1 MLMPHCFSFCSGYP
15 QMPYPW
21 FPQAGNV
28 PAPQVPLAN
37 PPALHVPQTPP
48 PQQPAAQPQAPQ
60 PQGNENAQG
69 NANAG
74 PLFND
79 DDDDEENPNR
89 DWLDKIYTLCRV
101 GILLSIFW
109 FYSSTTR
116 FLVLILTFVLIYLYQ
131 SGVFTIFRRG
141 KFWQ

>member
-1 MLMPHCFSFCSGYP
+1 MS
-15 QMPYPW
+15 YPW
-21 FPQAGNV
+21 FPQAGNF
-28 PAPQVPLAN
+28 PAPQAPVMT
-37 PPALHVPQTPP
+37 PPPYHVPQTP
-48 PQQPAAQPQAPQ
+48 PQQPAAQAQAPQ
-60 PQGNENAQG
+60 AQANENVQA

-79 DDDDEENPNR
+79 EDDDEENPNR
-89 DWLDKIYTLCRV
+89 DWLDKIYTLCRI

-131 SGVFTIFRRG
+131 SGIFQIFRRNGG
-141 KFWQ
+141 KL

>member
-1 MLMPHCFSFCSGYP
+1 MPLCFSFCSGYP

-79 DDDDEENPNR
+79 EDDDEENPNR
-89 DWLDKIYTLCRV
+89 DWLDKIYTLCRI

-131 SGVFTIFRRG
+131 SGVFAIFRRG
-141 KFWQ
+141 KF